1 MAEKEISLTQGDFIK
16 VDGRVDIEKRV
27 QYLTKR
33 MHEWD
38 YTTPLTIVLKP
49 YFNPRSINQN
59 ALFHMWCR
67 EMADHFITFANT
79 KNKTV
84 KSTDIKYIMLYA
96 AARYSAHVAKNVIEI
111 DNHEEFV
118 KHMSAQYID
127 MLREHLAD
135 PNL

>member
-1 MAEKEISLTQGDFIK
+1 MELQKWHERPENSKKKISEQETL
-16 VDGRVDIEKRV
+16 DGKSF
-27 QYLTKR
+27 
-33 MHEWD
+33 
-38 YTTPLTIVLKP
+38 LK
-49 YFNPRSINQN
+49 
-59 ALFHMWCR
+59 
-67 EMADHFITFANT
+67 MADHFITFANT

>member
-1 MAEKEISLTQGDFIK
+1 MKFFKISLILIKGGYNFIMELPK
-16 VDGRVDIEKRV
+16 WHERPENSKKKISEQETLDGKSF
-27 QYLTKR
+27 
-33 MHEWD
+33 
-38 YTTPLTIVLKP
+38 LK
-49 YFNPRSINQN
+49 
-59 ALFHMWCR
+59 
-67 EMADHFITFANT
+67 MADHFITFANT

>member
-1 MAEKEISLTQGDFIK
+1 MELPKWHERPENSKKKISEQETL
-16 VDGRVDIEKRV
+16 DGKSF
-27 QYLTKR
+27 
-33 MHEWD
+33 
-38 YTTPLTIVLKP
+38 LK
-49 YFNPRSINQN
+49 
-59 ALFHMWCR
+59 
-67 EMADHFITFANT
+67 MADHFITFANT

-84 KSTDIKYIMLYA
+84 KSMDIKYIMLYA

>member
-1 MAEKEISLTQGDFIK
+1 MELPKWHERPENSKKKISEQETL
-16 VDGRVDIEKRV
+16 DGKSF
-27 QYLTKR
+27 
-33 MHEWD
+33 
-38 YTTPLTIVLKP
+38 LK
-49 YFNPRSINQN
+49 
-59 ALFHMWCR
+59 
-67 EMADHFITFANT
+67 MADHFITFANT

-127 MLREHLAD
+127 MLREHLAY